1 MNFNFPLLKPIRILL
16 FPFSLV
22 YALIVTIRNWAFDK
36 KILRSASFNLPIICV
51 GNLAVGGTGK
61 SPMVES
67 LIRLL
72 KDRYPVAVLSRGY
85 KRKTRGYALAN
96 ASTTALDIGDE
107 PMQFHSKF
115 PDVTIAVGE
124 ERIVAI
130 PQLLHDRPQTRAI
143 ILDDAFQH
151 RTVRAGLNVL
161 LTDYSNLFTRD
172 WWLPSGDLRDAP
184 SSYRRAEIIVV
195 TKCPAGLSEEERRA
209 IVTEIGPRAHQ
220 QIFFS
225 TIRYGQPYHITQGI
239 AAAAAGRSRGNIP
252 AEAVIDE
259 TVEVLLVTGIAN
271 PAPLKQWLNQ
281 QSKTY
286 YEIAYGDH
294 HIFRI
299 DDLQSIIRRFETIN
313 AEKKIILT
321 TEKDAVRLI
330 KFRQELEGLPF
341 YVLPIAPGF
350 LFGEEPRFTELILK
364 FINQFPAPDEG
375 AAEIQSPAPDE
386 PPTEIGTTNKKNN
399 EE

>member
-1 MNFNFPLLKPIRILL
+1 MNFNFPLLKSIRILL

-22 YALIVTIRNWAFDK
+22 YALIVTIRNWLFDK
-36 KILRSASFNLPIICV
+36 GILRSSAFSLPIICV

-61 SPMVES
+61 SPMVEW

-72 KDRYPVAVLSRGY
+72 KDQYPIAVLSRGY

-130 PQLLHDRPQTRAI
+130 PQLLHDRPATRAI

-184 SSYRRAEIIVV
+184 SSYRRAGIIVV
-195 TKCPAGLSEEERRA
+195 TKCPAELSEEQRRA
-209 IVTEIGPRAHQ
+209 IVTEIGPRGHQ
-220 QIFFS
+220 QVLFS

-239 AAAAAGRSRGNIP
+239 GPGAARGHGETTV
-252 AEAVIDE
+252 AQTTLIDN
-259 TVEVLLVTGIAN
+259 TIEVLLVTGIAN
-271 PAPLKQWLNQ
+271 PAPLKQWLDQ
-281 QSKTY
+281 HSRTY

-294 HIFRI
+294 HIFTI
-299 DDLQSIIRRFETIN
+299 DDLRSITRRFGSIQ

-350 LFGEEPRFTELILK
+350 LFGDEPRFTDLIVT
-364 FINQFPAPDEG
+364 FIKEFNA
-375 AAEIQSPAPDE
+375 IS
-386 PPTEIGTTNKKNN
+386 N
-399 EE
+399 EK